1 MGVKTPRRYDSSRRR
16 DQAERT
22 REAILDTAR
31 ERFLAD
37 GYSGTTVAAIARGA
51 AVSVETI
58 YKAYGGKPGL
68 VRALWQRGLDGR
80 GPIPAP
86 ERSDQMSATQTD
98 PAKMIQH
105 WGTLSTE
112 VAPQV
117 APILLLVRAAAAT
130 DPAVAELLAET
141 DRERWDRMRHNAAR
155 LAAVGGIREG
165 VSLNEAADVMW
176 TATSTEMYDLLVRQ
190 RQWPIDRY
198 GQFVAETI
206 AAALLPQP
214 SVIAGQGPCRCRPGQ
229 T

>member
-1 MGVKTPRRYDSSRRR
+1 MGVKNARPYDSSHRRA
-16 DQAERT
+16 QAKRT
-22 REAILDTAR
+22 REAILDAAR
-31 ERFLAD
+31 QRFLAE
-37 GYSGTTVAAIARGA
+37 GYSGTTVAAIARDA

-86 ERSDQMSATQTD
+86 ERSDEMSATQTD
-98 PAKMIQH
+98 PAEMIRH
-105 WGTLSTE
+105 WGVLSTE

-117 APILLLVRAAAAT
+117 GPILLLVRTAAAT

-155 LAAVGGIREG
+155 LAAAGGIREG
-165 VSLNEAADVMW
+165 VSLDEAADVMW
-176 TATSTEMYDLLVRQ
+176 TATSTEIYHLLVRQ

-206 AAALLPQP
+206 AAALLP
-214 SVIAGQGPCRCRPGQ
+214 
-229 T
+229 